1 MDDPR
6 DWPLQ
11 MCKSMECT
19 DEAVADMRG
28 DWQFTPKW
36 DGIRCMAIIDGPDVT
51 LINRNGVDI
60 TFRYPEVVAALGA
73 LSEHCVLDG
82 EVIVCDPDS
91 GKPMFKW
98 AHQRDSFGTGRARD
112 IERWSV
118 THPATFIAFDIMA
131 DGRNIHDGSW
141 CDCRANPLSCRA
153 PRLEALRV
161 AGNGRFQITPM
172 TSDGISMLAT
182 VRANTLEGFVAK
194 RMDSKYIGNR
204 SAAWLKAKPM
214 LTVSAVVTGWT
225 AGKGK
230 RADWF
235 GALTIAVYHNGVL
248 IELGE
253 VGTGFDTDDLNLLD
267 PLVRAGVPLVVEVR
281 YQERQPDTGKL
292 RFPSYQGVRHD
303 VTPEQ
308 CTTAQFER

>member
-1 MDDPR
+1 
-6 DWPLQ
+6 

-19 DEAVADMRG
+19 DEAVTEMRG

-73 LSEHCVLDG
+73 LGEHCVLDG

-91 GKPMFKW
+91 GTPMFKW

-112 IERWSV
+112 IERWAT

-141 CDCRANPLSCRA
+141 CDCRANPLSWRA
-153 PRLEALRV
+153 PRLETLRV

-204 SAAWLKAKPM
+204 SAAWLKSKPM
-214 LTVSAVVTGWT
+214 QSVSALVVGWT
-225 AGKGK
+225 PGKGK
-230 RADWF
+230 REEWF
-235 GALTIAVYHNGVL
+235 GALTLVL
-248 IELGE
+248 IDAEGKHVDIGE
-253 VGTGFDTDDLNLLD
+253 VGTGFDTNDLNLLD
-267 PLVRAGVPLVVEVR
+267 PLVKAGVQMVVEVR
-281 YQERQPDTGKL
+281 YQEVQPGTGKL

-303 VTPEQ
+303 LTETD
-308 CTTAQFER
+308 CTIDQLTR